1 MIFWVTLKCCLSLY
15 VEYKTS
21 MKPMKSNMSGA
32 LPVDEAVA
40 TLDVEP
46 LDSAGDFGGDD
57 FFGLFVLNGAFF
69 VFAAG
74 LFAVGLNDVLDGR
87 AVVCGRCCAVLR
99 VAHDGKMVRLTT

>member
-1 MIFWVTLKCCLSLY
+1 
-15 VEYKTS
+15 
-21 MKPMKSNMSGA
+21 
-32 LPVDEAVA
+32 VDEDILLCVVSVNEAVA

-46 LDSAGDFGGDD
+46 LDSSGDFGGDD

-74 LFAVGLNDVLDGR
+74 LFAVGLNDVLNGR

-99 VAHDGKMVRLTT
+99 VAHDGKMVRLTTFVFPLRLSKKMALVLVEF

>member
-1 MIFWVTLKCCLSLY
+1 MLPKH

-21 MKPMKSNMSGA
+21 MKSNMSRA